1 MGSRHYGVSFA
12 NLRKALHLIYFG
24 AQDGACNDFTSAK
37 YKYIIPM
44 SGAFDNPLLANE
56 DPTKDTFIM
65 FWVERDS
72 SLTQDDYYIDDN
84 NTGWDR
90 QRCIADV
97 LVRFV
102 GKEAEVWAR
111 ALRHLTKRKGISAIW
126 SGVCNA
132 EKLEY
137 TSPLIPRRVD
147 YFGRDSQIAFDIRFR
162 LYYDEYIATG
172 WEPLEGVSFKFS
184 GALTVEDGLKGQS
197 LSDGSQAG

>member
-1 MGSRHYGVSFA
+1 MGGRHYGVSFA
-12 NLRKALHLIYFG
+12 NLRKALHLLYFG
-24 AQDGACNDFTSAK
+24 ARDGACNDFSSEK
-37 YKYIIPM
+37 YRYIIPM
-44 SGAFDNPLLANE
+44 SGAFDNPLLGKG
-56 DPTKDTFIM
+56 DPSKDTFIL

-72 SLTQDDYYIDDN
+72 SLVQDDYYIDDDN
-84 NTGWDR
+84 NGWDR

-102 GKEAEVWAR
+102 GKEAEDWAR
-111 ALRHLTKRKGISAIW
+111 SLRHLTKRKGVAAIW

-172 WEPLEGVSFKFS
+172 WEPLDGVSFKFNGEVS
-184 GALTVEDGLKGQS
+184 TEEALQKE
-197 LSDGSQAG
+197 